1 MEIAGKGEMRVA
13 KAWAVAGLLLAMIGP
28 VGGAAAGT
36 NGNTIFIANQF
47 EVTAYPADS
56 NGDVNKLGDEK

>member
-28 VGGAAAGT
+28 VGGS
-36 NGNTIFIANQF
+36 
-47 EVTAYPADS
+47 E
-56 NGDVNKLGDEK
+56 EKKGKKRKSEK